1 MPGSKILASAHYL
14 PSDIVT
20 NDDLSHIMD
29 TNDTWI
35 QSHTGIK
42 TRHIS
47 LQGENTSDL
56 ATKAALLALKDTNL
70 TPNDIDVIIV
80 TTFTPDG
87 LAPSTAALV
96 QRNLKADNAW
106 AYDIM
111 TACAGFVFGLST
123 ADKFIRSGAYENI
136 LLIASEVNSK
146 MMDFSDRTS
155 TVFFGDG
162 AGAVVL
168 TADNQHQGVVVGEDL
183 HTIGNPDVVHSGRI
197 APLTELS
204 ATNYPKTDA
213 FFQMGRDVF
222 NEVTTLVPKHI
233 TEFLAVHQLTP
244 QDIDYF
250 IPHQANLRLIEY
262 IANALQVPLDKFST
276 NIIHNGNTSSA
287 GIAIGFDELN
297 RTVDLLG
304 KRVLLTGF
312 GAGFTYGSVLLEF

>member
-14 PSDIVT
+14 PTDIVT
-20 NDDLSHIMD
+20 NDDLSQIID

-70 TPNDIDVIIV
+70 TANDIDVIIV

-96 QRNLKADNAW
+96 QRNLNAKKAW

-123 ADKFIRSGAYENI
+123 ADKFIRSGAYKNI
-136 LLIASEVNSK
+136 LVIAAEVNSK

-162 AGAVVL
+162 AGAVIL
-168 TADNQHQGVVVGEDL
+168 TADDNDTGVVVGEEL

-197 APLTELS
+197 APLKELS

-213 FFQMGRDVF
+213 FSQMGHDVF
-222 NEVTTLVPKHI
+222 DEVTTLIPKHI
-233 TEFLAVHQLTP
+233 TDFLASKQLTP
-244 QDIDYF
+244 HDVDYF

-262 IANALQVPLDKFST
+262 IANALNEPLDKFST
-276 NIIHNGNTSSA
+276 NIVRNGNTSSA

-297 RTVDLLG
+297 HTVNLLG
-304 KRVLLTGF
+304 KKVLLTGF